1 MQISLPTGFSV
12 PVVLWYE
19 TDEGVARLVR
29 VWTRWSWVVT
39 SAIDASNGVR
49 ALVERVFTPCSS
61 AVVAQGW
68 WLRTR
73 IWRIVGTYLDGRNG
87 VGKIPP

>member
-1 MQISLPTGFSV
+1 MRISPPTGFSV
-12 PVVLWYE
+12 PVVLQYK
-19 TDEGVARLVR
+19 TDEGVARLVW
-29 VWTRWSWVVT
+29 VWTRWSWVVV
-39 SAIDASNGVR
+39 SAIDTSDGVS

-68 WLRTR
+68 RLWTR
-73 IWRIVGTYLDGRNG
+73 IWRVVGTYLDSGNG